1 MISLILILLHRLTA
15 TTIQED
21 VTVINICWNSNSKL
35 MEFFFGVFGIHLI
48 LKRFWLSLW
57 QPITNWKT
65 FSVYDDRSISPD
77 KSELFCSFP
86 GSFFFRRIPRIVF
99 PQCPTLTL
107 SLIRGSSSMY
117 YTDEKE
123 EKVKKTFRLNCNIL
137 SKYFLRVI

>member
-21 VTVINICWNSNSKL
+21 VIENL
-35 MEFFFGVFGIHLI
+35 FEFEFKIDGVLFLGVFGIHLI

>member
-21 VTVINICWNSNSKL
+21 VIENL
-35 MEFFFGVFGIHLI
+35 FEFEFKIDGVLFLGVFGIHLI

-99 PQCPTLTL
+99 PQCPALTL